1 MGLRI
6 QNNVEAFN
14 THRQLTATGVAASKS
29 MEKLS
34 SGYRINRAADD
45 AAGLAISE
53 KMRGQIGGLA
63 QAQRNAQDG
72 ISLVQ
77 TAEGSLAEVH
87 SMLQRVRD
95 LKVQFSNG
103 TMSSEDK
110 DAIAAEVLALGTE
123 MHNIVGQTK
132 VNGTSLLGAGT
143 INFQVG
149 ANDGETI
156 SLTTTSLI
164 GAAGTDGNND
174 GVYTAGQEATGIFD
188 VMNAVFSNTATPTAR
203 TTAEI
208 KDRISGVDSNADG
221 DYGDGGAEFAP
232 LTLAMIDNAIK
243 NVSSARSQ
251 LGAVQN
257 RLEHR
262 LNNLAT
268 YQENLVASE
277 SRIRDVDMA
286 KEMTNFTKL
295 NILQRAGTSML
306 AQANQAPQNILSL
319 LHQ

>member
-14 THRQLTATGVAASKS
+14 THRQLTTTSTAAAKS

-72 ISLVQ
+72 VSLVQ
-77 TAEGSLAEVH
+77 TAEGALTEVH

-95 LKVQFSNG
+95 LKVQYDNG
-103 TMSSEDK
+103 TNSSDDK
-110 DAIAAEVLALGTE
+110 DAIAAEVAQIGQE
-123 MHNIVGQTK
+123 VKSIVDDTK
-132 VNGTSLLGAGT
+132 FNGTAVFGAVT
-143 INFQVG
+143 FAFQVG
-149 ANDGETI
+149 ANDGETV
-156 SLTTTSLI
+156 TTTAANFSGNMGVSVSAGLAELTAI
-164 GAAGTDGNND
+164 TTASGAAAALSSGGLST
-174 GVYTAGQEATGIFD
+174 I
-188 VMNAVFSNTATPTAR
+188 SN
-203 TTAEI
+203 
-208 KDRISGVDSNADG
+208 
-221 DYGDGGAEFAP
+221 
-232 LTLAMIDNAIK
+232 IDNAIK
-243 NVSSARSQ
+243 TVSKARGDF
-251 LGAVQN
+251 GAVQN

-268 YQENLVASE
+268 YQENLTASE

-286 KEMTNFTKL
+286 AEMTKFTKL
-295 NILQRAGTSML
+295 NILQQAGTSML
-306 AQANQAPQNILSL
+306 AQANQAPQGVLSL
-319 LHQ
+319 LR

>member
-6 QNNVEAFN
+6 QNNIEAFN
-14 THRQLTATGVAASKS
+14 THRQLTTTSNAAAKS

-53 KMRGQIGGLA
+53 KMRGQIGGLG

-77 TAEGSLAEVH
+77 TAEGALNEVH

-95 LKVQFSNG
+95 LKVQFNNG
-103 TMSSEDK
+103 TNSSDDQ
-110 DAIAAEVLALGTE
+110 DAIAAEVYQIGQE
-123 MHNIVGQTK
+123 VSSIVTDTK
-132 VNGTSLLGAGT
+132 FNGTAVFGSGT
-143 INFQVG
+143 FTFQVG

-156 SLTTTSLI
+156 
-164 GAAGTDGNND
+164 A
-174 GVYTAGQEATGIFD
+174 
-188 VMNAVFSNTATPTAR
+188 
-203 TTAEI
+203 TTAA
-208 KDRISGVDSNADG
+208 DFTSGISTTGT
-221 DYGDGGAEFAP
+221 GGLSE
-232 LTLAMIDNAIK
+232 LTGLSSAASTKAALSSGGGLGGLSTIDNAIK
-243 NVSSARSQ
+243 NVSTARANF
-251 LGAVQN
+251 GAVQN

-268 YQENLVASE
+268 YQENLTASE

-286 KEMTNFTKL
+286 EEMTKFTKL
-295 NILQRAGTSML
+295 NILQQAGTSML
-306 AQANQAPQNILSL
+306 AQANQAPQGVLSL
-319 LHQ
+319 LR

>member
-14 THRQLTATGVAASKS
+14 THRQLTTTSTAAAKS

-77 TAEGSLAEVH
+77 TAEGALTEVH

-95 LKVQFSNG
+95 LKVQFENG
-103 TMSSEDK
+103 TNSSDDK
-110 DAIAAEVLALGTE
+110 DAIAAEVFQIGKEISDVTS
-123 MHNIVGQTK
+123 QTK
-132 VNGTSLLGAGT
+132 FNGTSVFGATGFT
-143 INFQVG
+143 FQVG
-149 ANDGETI
+149 ANDSETI
-156 SLTTTSLI
+156 TTTAADFAGGISNNGQGGLSQLTALASLSGTKAALSSGGSL
-164 GAAGTDGNND
+164 GA
-174 GVYTAGQEATGIFD
+174 
-188 VMNAVFSNTATPTAR
+188 
-203 TTAEI
+203 
-208 KDRISGVDSNADG
+208 IS
-221 DYGDGGAEFAP
+221 
-232 LTLAMIDNAIK
+232 TIDNAIK
-243 NVSSARSQ
+243 NVSTARANF
-251 LGAVQN
+251 GAVQN

-268 YQENLVASE
+268 YQENLTASE

-286 KEMTNFTKL
+286 AEMTKFTKL
-295 NILQRAGTSML
+295 NILQQAGTSML
-306 AQANQAPQNILSL
+306 AQANQAPQGVLSL
-319 LHQ
+319 LR